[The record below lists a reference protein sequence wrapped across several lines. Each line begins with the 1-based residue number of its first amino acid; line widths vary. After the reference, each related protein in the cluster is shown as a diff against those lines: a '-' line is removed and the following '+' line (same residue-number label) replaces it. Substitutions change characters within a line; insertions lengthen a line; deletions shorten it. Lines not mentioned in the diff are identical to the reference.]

1 MDIRKAEEERKE
13 IYPVY
18 RRWDVFGHIL
28 NCTAAAAAAAAT
40 AAAAA
45 AADVCVIEV
54 QALQKSLRYHYS

>member
-1 MDIRKAEEERKE
+1 MCVDIRKAEEERKE

-28 NCTAAAAAAAAT
+28 NCTAAAAAAAAAT
-40 AAAAA
+40 
-45 AADVCVIEV
+45 DVCVIEV

>member
-28 NCTAAAAAAAAT
+28 NCTAAAAAAAA
-40 AAAAA
+40 

>member
-1 MDIRKAEEERKE
+1 MCVDIRKAEEERKE

-28 NCTAAAAAAAAT
+28 NCTAAAAAAAA
-40 AAAAA
+40 